1 MSKPAAPL
9 KGRAA
14 RLARLMPSTGPST
27 AARTPFVLLV
37 VLLLGGGLIT
47 LLLLN
52 SALNEGS
59 FRLSELKRDTTELT
73 DEQQALQRD
82 VDSRSQP
89 DALERRARE
98 LGMVPGGSPAF
109 LDPDGT
115 VRGNPTEATAPPP
128 SPSPTP
134 SPRASAGACTGPRR
148 HRHRGLRL
156 RFALRIRT
164 RGRTRLRDRPR
175 GGEHPAPD
183 EPRQVTQCRPRNRR
197 AAAYPDRPAPVAG
210 DQDPAAPARAHR
222 PAAPVPHRGA
232 PPRAEAHRAPCGSA
246 APAPGC
252 GSSVSG

>member
-89 DALERRARE
+89 DALEKRARE

-109 LDPDGT
+109 LNPDGT
-115 VRGNPTEATAPPP
+115 VRGKPTEATAPPP
-128 SPSPTP
+128 SPSPSPTP
-134 SPRASAGACTGPRR
+134 SPSAPPDPDAPAAGPSASG
-148 HRHRGLRL
+148 
-156 RFALRIRT
+156 
-164 RGRTRLRDRPR
+164 
-175 GGEHPAPD
+175 
-183 EPRQVTQCRPRNRR
+183 
-197 AAAYPDRPAPVAG
+197 AAAGPSGSPSPSGSVPATTP
-210 DQDPAAPARAHR
+210 DPAAA
-222 PAAPVPHRGA
+222 PAAENS
-232 PPRAEAHRAPCGSA
+232 PPPTSPSR
-246 APAPGC
+246 
-252 GSSVSG
+252 

>member
-1 MSKPAAPL
+1 MSKTAAPL

-89 DALERRARE
+89 DALEKRARE
-98 LGMVPGGSPAF
+98 LGMVPGGNPAF
-109 LDPDGT
+109 LNPDGT
-115 VRGNPTEATAPPP
+115 VRGKPTEATAPPP
-128 SPSPTP
+128 SPSPSPTP
-134 SPRASAGACTGPRR
+134 SPSASPDADAPAAGPSASGTSAGPSGSPSPSGSVSATTP
-148 HRHRGLRL
+148 
-156 RFALRIRT
+156 
-164 RGRTRLRDRPR
+164 
-175 GGEHPAPD
+175 
-183 EPRQVTQCRPRNRR
+183 
-197 AAAYPDRPAPVAG
+197 
-210 DQDPAAPARAHR
+210 DPAA
-222 PAAPVPHRGA
+222 APSA
-232 PPRAEAHRAPCGSA
+232 ENSPPPTS
-246 APAPGC
+246 PGR
-252 GSSVSG
+252 